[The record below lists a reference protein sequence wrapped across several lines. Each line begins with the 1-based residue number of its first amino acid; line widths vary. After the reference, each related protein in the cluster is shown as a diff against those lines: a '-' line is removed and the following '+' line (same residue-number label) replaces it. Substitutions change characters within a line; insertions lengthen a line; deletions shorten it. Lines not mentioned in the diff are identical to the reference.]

1 MHMYTG
7 QERMVNSVR
16 KYFIWCQYLSC
27 KMMNSKTIFRLV
39 SRYQS
44 IVIQPSAAA
53 VVSGTP
59 ISAFKP
65 SIIFLI
71 SSGNSDPNSV
81 SSASG
86 VACTN

>member
-53 VVSGTP
+53 VVSFG
-59 ISAFKP
+59 FKSRSSRFMP
-65 SIIFLI
+65 LI
-71 SSGNSDPNSV
+71 TS
-81 SSASG
+81 
-86 VACTN
+86 